1 MVSRNIPS
9 HLCSLLQ
16 VMAGNCETMYLSLA
30 ALVIHVWVLAKEMR
44 CHEHKPELRFAQMVF
59 RIIPSHLCS
68 LLQVMAGNCETMYL
82 SFATLFIHVWKLAK
96 EMRCHEQ

>member
-1 MVSRNIPS
+1 MVSRNIPL

-44 CHEHKPELRFAQMVF
+44 CHEQ
-59 RIIPSHLCS
+59 
-68 LLQVMAGNCETMYL
+68 
-82 SFATLFIHVWKLAK
+82 
-96 EMRCHEQ
+96 